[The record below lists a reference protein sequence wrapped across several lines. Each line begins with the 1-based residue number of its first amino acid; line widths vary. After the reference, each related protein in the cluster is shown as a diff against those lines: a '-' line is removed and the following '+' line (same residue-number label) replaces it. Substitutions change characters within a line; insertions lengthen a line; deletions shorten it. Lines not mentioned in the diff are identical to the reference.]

1 MANNPDNQNPNE
13 ANAAAGGSPDNPNVT
28 PKPIEKLSIE
38 KFVKTETKEF
48 KESFK
53 IEKNEAKEHKDH
65 KHEKLEKNEAKEH
78 KDSKVEKHEKNE
90 IKEHK
95 DAKLEK
101 HEKLEQLEKLDKHEV
116 QEKLI
121 DVGPRDP
128 GGPVEQRLANLE
140 QTVGALNHF
149 IQTGQRPDLSQGAL
163 TREPDKGPK
172 GGGR

>member
-1 MANNPDNQNPNE
+1 MANGTDNQNPNE
-13 ANAAAGGSPDNPNVT
+13 PNAAAGGAPGNPDVAA
-28 PKPIEKLSIE
+28 PKPIEKL
-38 KFVKTETKEF
+38 VKPEIKEF
-48 KESFK
+48 KEKETFK

-101 HEKLEQLEKLDKHEV
+101 HEKLEQLEKLNKHEV

>member
-1 MANNPDNQNPNE
+1 MANGPDNQNPNE
-13 ANAAAGGSPDNPNVT
+13 PNAAAGGAPGNPDVA
-28 PKPIEKLSIE
+28 PKPIEKL
-38 KFVKTETKEF
+38 VKPEIKEF
-48 KESFK
+48 KEKETFK

-101 HEKLEQLEKLDKHEV
+101 HEKLEQLEKLNKHEV

>member
-1 MANNPDNQNPNE
+1 MANGDNHNPNE
-13 ANAAAGGSPDNPNVT
+13 GNAAAGGAPGNPNAA

-38 KFVKTETKEF
+38 KFVKPEIKEH

-65 KHEKLEKNEAKEH
+65 KQEKLEKNESKEH

-101 HEKLEQLEKLDKHEV
+101 HEKLEQLEKLDKHEI
-116 QEKLI
+116 QEKFI
-121 DVGPRDP
+121 DVPPATGRP
-128 GGPVEQRLANLE
+128 GRTTSGKP
-140 QTVGALNHF
+140 
-149 IQTGQRPDLSQGAL
+149 
-163 TREPDKGPK
+163 
-172 GGGR
+172 

>member
-1 MANNPDNQNPNE
+1 MANGPDNQNPNE
-13 ANAAAGGSPDNPNVT
+13 PNAAAGGAPGNPDVA
-28 PKPIEKLSIE
+28 PKPIEKL
-38 KFVKTETKEF
+38 VKPEIKEF
-48 KESFK
+48 KEKETFK

-65 KHEKLEKNEAKEH
+65 KHEKLEKNESKEH
-78 KDSKVEKHEKNE
+78 KDSKIEKLEKNE

-95 DAKLEK
+95 EGKS
-101 HEKLEQLEKLDKHEV
+101 EKLETPEKPAIGETKGIKEGPAEV
-116 QEKLI
+116 PL
-121 DVGPRDP
+121 GNP

>member
-1 MANNPDNQNPNE
+1 MADNPDNG
-13 ANAAAGGSPDNPNVT
+13 APDNPDVA

-38 KFVKTETKEF
+38 KFPKTEIKDFKEH

-65 KHEKLEKNEAKEH
+65 KHEKLEKNESKEH
-78 KDSKVEKHEKNE
+78 KDSKIEKLEKNE

-95 DAKLEK
+95 EGKS
-101 HEKLEQLEKLDKHEV
+101 EKLETPEKPAIGETKGIKEGPAEV
-116 QEKLI
+116 PL
-121 DVGPRDP
+121 GNP

>member
-1 MANNPDNQNPNE
+1 MANGPDNQNPNE
-13 ANAAAGGSPDNPNVT
+13 GNAAAGGSPDNPNVA

-38 KFVKTETKEF
+38 KFQKPESKEF

-65 KHEKLEKNEAKEH
+65 KHEKLEKNEFKEH

-95 DAKLEK
+95 DGKV
-101 HEKLEQLEKLDKHEV
+101 EKLENLEKLNKHEV

>member
-1 MANNPDNQNPNE
+1 MADNPDN
-13 ANAAAGGSPDNPNVT
+13 GLPDNPDVA
-28 PKPIEKLSIE
+28 PKPIEKLIKPE
-38 KFVKTETKEF
+38 IKEH

-65 KHEKLEKNEAKEH
+65 KHEKLEKNEFKEH

-95 DAKLEK
+95 DGKVEK
-101 HEKLEQLEKLDKHEV
+101 HEKLEKLEKLDKHEV
-116 QEKLI
+116 REK
-121 DVGPRDP
+121 DVIEGPIPNP
-128 GGPVEQRLANLE
+128 GGPVEQRLAALE

-172 GGGR
+172 GGSR